1 MIPKSLLNPFQEVFE
16 ALSEESEAVSVL
28 EDVDYREQVVALA
41 LRQADRLEE
50 VADAKALEDVL
61 DALDAEVEVRDEF
74 VGLDVFVDGLQL
86 AEVFE
91 DVGFLLKLD
100 LIGVL
105 ELRLDQVLLLQEDYQ
120 VLDLDD
126 VRKFLAW
133 RLDAGDGFGIVSF
146 FDTCVWNH

>member
-1 MIPKSLLNPFQEVFE
+1 M
-16 ALSEESEAVSVL
+16 L

-50 VADAKALEDVL
+50 VADTKALEDVL
-61 DALDAEVEVRDEF
+61 DALDAEIEVRDEF

-91 DVGFLLKLD
+91 DVGFLLKLY
-100 LIGVL
+100 LVCVL

-146 FDTCVWNH
+146 FNACVWNHGGFRLGVGL